1 MENIKI
7 NTFFVETIK
16 KIAKKYP
23 GRLLDI
29 LNCFSENQH
38 KNKMWLIEKLNDYLP
53 DNFSNRFIDI
63 GILGSW
69 YGYLIYL
76 LKEHSKI
83 KFFGKVRL
91 FDIDDGAKKFG
102 SMFFTKEHFG
112 NIKFKTKDVKDVD
125 FSKEIFNIIINTS
138 CEHIPNETIHT
149 YLNTVRP
156 GVICVLQSNDYTELD
171 EHINCSKSEKEFLDE
186 YSGYFNNI
194 KSYTLNM
201 DKYNRFMIIGT
212 KK

>member
-7 NTFFVETIK
+7 NSFFVETIK

-29 LNCFSENQH
+29 LNCFGENQH
-38 KNKMWLIEKLNDYLP
+38 KNKMWLIEKLNDYSSNELK
-53 DNFSNRFIDI
+53 NRFVDLA
-63 GILGSW
+63 ILGSW
-69 YGYLIYL
+69 YGYLFYL
-76 LKEHSKI
+76 IKEYSDF
-83 KFFGKVRL
+83 KFISNVRL
-91 FDIDDGAKKFG
+91 YDLDKDTKKLG
-102 SMFFTKEHFG
+102 SLFFTKDYHSQL
-112 NIKFKTKDVKDVD
+112 KFITKDIKDID
-125 FSKEIFNIIINTS
+125 FSQEIFNIIINTS
-138 CEHIPNETIHT
+138 CEHMSKETIHT

-171 EHINCSKSEKEFLDE
+171 EHINCSKSEKEFVDE